1 VLEIPSL
8 SRLGLLLL
16 AGLLAVAGLF
26 AVRRS

>member
-16 AGLLAVAGLF
+16 AGLLAAAGLF